1 MECEK
6 DLANSP
12 LATAG
17 NPMQSQFGASWQRKA
32 PSGMDQI
39 ELMSQGSF
47 RGGRRSLVDGLA
59 PFSDLDCVKLCAF
72 GPSMNPLG
80 IAAAHQI
87 PSLT

>member
-39 ELMSQGSF
+39 ELMSQGLSEV
-47 RGGRRSLVDGLA
+47 GGDR
-59 PFSDLDCVKLCAF
+59 
-72 GPSMNPLG
+72 
-80 IAAAHQI
+80 
-87 PSLT
+87 